1 MTPKA
6 LLSAA
11 IADRDAFDSIAAS
24 EEPGSFPDELKPIW
38 EGVKKY
44 YELSPEAE
52 SADIDTVVAYSVD
65 GMANPKHRKATEAL
79 VRETGPSA
87 SHGKNPKELVR
98 LAGLSRVRNELAV
111 ALGSR
116 QKYEDVEPL
125 LLQFQSLSIPES
137 DDPEL
142 GWNGIVRKRTDRK
155 GRMRVSPKG
164 LNEALGGGLLPGHNL
179 TIFGLTECIAAD
191 QKVRVS
197 RLKNCKGSKTY
208 TLEALWRRWAFNK
221 RGKGKA
227 IYIQSARDNGK
238 VYYNK
243 ILDVIASGKK
253 EVFEIKT
260 ANGFSVKATAT
271 HRIAIGGGLYANV
284 RDLRVGDGVLT
295 DRRTATARKHRQELT
310 TKLPKTPYKTRVVA
324 GQEYQRVKV
333 SRLVYDAHLNGL
345 TFNGFLEAIRQGR
358 GEMLVYS
365 DPFLDIHHID
375 GDHCNDVPENLRLI
389 SRAEHTRLHA
399 RQKDIGHSRHSE
411 ISRIVSIEPKGMS
424 QCFDIEVQGPDHN
437 FRAGGIYVHNCGK
450 SALALSMAVGF
461 ARRGHKVL
469 YVINEDAVQ
478 DLMLRAISCMTG
490 RTYDIME
497 QAPDEAE
504 AEAIRLGIGNLVM
517 RELAPGTLGELE
529 KLVRQHKPAVLVV
542 DQLRNIDGKK
552 SSNNTERLDKVAQ
565 GVRAIGKR
573 YKLATISVT
582 QGADSGRDKAYLD
595 TGDIDSSNVG
605 IPGAADVLVGVGM
618 NDALYRAGQR
628 VLSLCKNKLTG
639 KHAHITVNIRPEISR
654 FTTGD

>member
-44 YELSPEAE
+44 YELSPAAE

-179 TIFGLTECIAAD
+179 TIFGLTE
-191 QKVRVS
+191 
-197 RLKNCKGSKTY
+197 T
-208 TLEALWRRWAFNK
+208 
-221 RGKGKA
+221 
-227 IYIQSARDNGK
+227 
-238 VYYNK
+238 
-243 ILDVIASGKK
+243 
-253 EVFEIKT
+253 
-260 ANGFSVKATAT
+260 
-271 HRIAIGGGLYANV
+271 
-284 RDLRVGDGVLT
+284 
-295 DRRTATARKHRQELT
+295 
-310 TKLPKTPYKTRVVA
+310 
-324 GQEYQRVKV
+324 
-333 SRLVYDAHLNGL
+333 
-345 TFNGFLEAIRQGR
+345 
-358 GEMLVYS
+358 
-365 DPFLDIHHID
+365 
-375 GDHCNDVPENLRLI
+375 
-389 SRAEHTRLHA
+389 
-399 RQKDIGHSRHSE
+399 
-411 ISRIVSIEPKGMS
+411 
-424 QCFDIEVQGPDHN
+424 
-437 FRAGGIYVHNCGK
+437 GK

-529 KLVRQHKPAVLVV
+529 KLVRQHKPKVLVV